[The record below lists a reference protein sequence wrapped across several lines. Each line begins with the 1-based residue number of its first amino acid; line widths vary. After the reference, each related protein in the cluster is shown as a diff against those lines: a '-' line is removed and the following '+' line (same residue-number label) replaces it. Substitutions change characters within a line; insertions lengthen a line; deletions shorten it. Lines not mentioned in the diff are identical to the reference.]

1 MNSGDGIDYH
11 QRFSE
16 NIGDL
21 IEVNIG
27 EHWQT
32 LANIIYYIFQ
42 NICYLTWQMT
52 NVDVMFQSRATLV
65 TVEKTQ
71 KTRFLLILS
80 TSDNSLGSKY
90 EGSELTSW
98 DNKLWWH
105 SSTMS
110 VVGNIKG
117 QLKACSDNIKGQK
130 KESLFRQKYQR
141 AAEWGKIR
149 QDFLQLFP
157 ITYLFDTIVFNNV
170 KYLKAL
176 AGFKLIFKTKVY
188 NVFAFLSESWSYNH
202 NVWLFTAFWF
212 GKSHWT

>member
-1 MNSGDGIDYH
+1 MFINVITKYLLSIQCSVNSGDGIDYH

-42 NICYLTWQMT
+42 NRCYLTWQMT

-117 QLKACSDNIKGQK
+117 QLKACSDNIKGQR
-130 KESLFRQKYQR
+130 KESLFRQKISKGSR
-141 AAEWGKIR
+141 VG
-149 QDFLQLFP
+149 QDQTRFSP
-157 ITYLFDTIVFNNV
+157 TISYYLFIWYYSFQQCE
-170 KYLKAL
+170 
-176 AGFKLIFKTKVY
+176 IF
-188 NVFAFLSESWSYNH
+188 EIIG
-202 NVWLFTAFWF
+202 WF
-212 GKSHWT
+212 

>member
-42 NICYLTWQMT
+42 NRCYLTWQMT
-52 NVDVMFQSRATLV
+52 NVDVMFQSRETLV
-65 TVEKTQ
+65 TVTVTEKTQ

-105 SSTMS
+105 SSAMS

-117 QLKACSDNIKGQK
+117 QLKACLDNIKRA
-130 KESLFRQKYQR
+130 KE
-141 AAEWGKIR
+141 GKQSEAIS
-149 QDFLQLFP
+149 DKIFSNYFLLP
-157 ITYLFDTIVFNNV
+157 MYSIL
-170 KYLKAL
+170 
-176 AGFKLIFKTKVY
+176 
-188 NVFAFLSESWSYNH
+188 
-202 NVWLFTAFWF
+202 
-212 GKSHWT
+212 